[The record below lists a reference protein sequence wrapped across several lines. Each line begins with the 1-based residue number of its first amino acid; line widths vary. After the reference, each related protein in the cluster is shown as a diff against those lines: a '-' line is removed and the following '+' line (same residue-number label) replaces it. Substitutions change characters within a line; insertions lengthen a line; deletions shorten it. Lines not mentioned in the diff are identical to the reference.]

1 MIKSIIL
8 DFDGVI
14 LDSNNI
20 KEKAFANLYS
30 IYGKN
35 IRKKVVV
42 YHKKYHGVSRYNKI
56 KYFHEKF
63 LKKKISK
70 SEIETLAKK
79 FSNLVYKKIIKTKF
93 IKGANI
99 FIRNNYNNYDLHISS
114 ATPEAE
120 LLKICKKRKIKNYFK
135 SINGSPKTK
144 KQHIK
149 NIKQKYKLKA
159 NEIVYIGDSYSDF
172 KAASDSNVNF
182 ISIRLKKKYKYKK
195 IIFSKDLVRLN
206 NKISKFN

>member
-63 LKKKISK
+63 LKKK
-70 SEIETLAKK
+70 
-79 FSNLVYKKIIKTKF
+79 F
-93 IKGANI
+93 
-99 FIRNNYNNYDLHISS
+99 
-114 ATPEAE
+114 
-120 LLKICKKRKIKNYFK
+120 LKVK
-135 SINGSPKTK
+135 
-144 KQHIK
+144 
-149 NIKQKYKLKA
+149 
-159 NEIVYIGDSYSDF
+159 
-172 KAASDSNVNF
+172 
-182 ISIRLKKKYKYKK
+182 
-195 IIFSKDLVRLN
+195 
-206 NKISKFN
+206 